1 MKKLAVLTAVV
12 LLFGVAGFA
21 AASQNDQGGR
31 GDQNQDPAIQA
42 NNNDLTGAQTGGT
55 AVNDSLAS
63 GNTLTAN
70 DTVKGGAAANDESL
84 AVNRSLNNNDLF
96 SNNKTA
102 AAKEGGQA
110 TVDGN
115 NTKVEADKGGQA
127 ANNGG
132 TNVKQEA
139 FLIKNDLPGSHPT
152 TIDDRDTSTVGAVT
166 TLGAAAVNGAGSVS
180 AGAALAVANGANANT
195 GAFYNNQGAGA
206 KFKSDNPSADD
217 GSQLLTGGGSQ
228 TMNTADDGGIV
239 ATGSNNAFTKN
250 EADKGG
256 MINTGSGNLNKVT
269 NEGKYAA
276 QNATQNVTETNVKAD
291 GFGNIAA
298 YGNVLTLKAEDG
310 GIAAAPGSAVS
321 KIDLQ
326 GSVEHNDIRFDGEA
340 VSVTKSGEAKSVAV
354 NKGKA
359 ESDEAKTGSAF
370 TASSS
375 KSKSGFAAAVS
386 LGGSKSGGGNGAAA
400 LGGAFS
406 ESEATATGAASP
418 GIDGGFP
425 TISSNRGRQS
435 GQGQD
440 PSGVEATS
448 DESNAFSANGAAAKS
463 GDSRNYSNADADS
476 GSSKSESEAE
486 SKTGSAF
493 STAANFGKAKSG
505 DATSGTATGAA
516 ARVNNSF
523 TTGRNSLDFSGS
535 YNGVGTFNANSGVN
549 ALNQSPISINAVV
562 GGSVAGR

>member
-1 MKKLAVLTAVV
+1 
-12 LLFGVAGFA
+12 
-21 AASQNDQGGR
+21 
-31 GDQNQDPAIQA
+31 
-42 NNNDLTGAQTGGT
+42 
-55 AVNDSLAS
+55 
-63 GNTLTAN
+63 
-70 DTVKGGAAANDESL
+70 
-84 AVNRSLNNNDLF
+84 VNRSLNNNDLF
-96 SNNKTA
+96 SNNKVA

-139 FLIKNDLPGSHPT
+139 LLIKNELPGSGDTNST
-152 TIDDRDTSTVGAVT
+152 TDSHNTTSTAT
-166 TLGAAAVNGAGSVS
+166 TK
-180 AGAALAVANGANANT
+180 NT
-195 GAFYNNQGAGA
+195 GNNAIGADSGGA
-206 KFKSDNPSADD
+206 KNYSDNPEAED
-217 GSQLLTGGGSQ
+217 GSQLLQGGGSQ

-239 ATGSNNAFTKN
+239 ATGSNNTFTKN

-256 MINTGSGNLNKVT
+256 MINTGEGNLNKVT

-298 YGNVLTLKAEDG
+298 YGSVLTQKAEDG

-326 GSVEHNDIRFDGEA
+326 GSVEHNDIRFGGD
-340 VSVTKSGEAKSVAV
+340 VTSVTKSGEAKSVAV
-354 NKGKA
+354 NDGKA
-359 ESDEAKTGSAF
+359 ESDEARTGDAF
-370 TASSS
+370 SISKS

-386 LGGSKSGGGNGAAA
+386 LGKSKSGGGNGAAA

-418 GIDGGFP
+418 YVDGNTSGFL
-425 TISSNRGRQS
+425 SNNRDHKS
-435 GQGQD
+435 GQSQD
-440 PSGVEATS
+440 PAGVEATS
-448 DESNAFSANGAAAKS
+448 DESNALSANGAIAKS

-476 GSSKSESEAE
+476 GSSKSESESEAK
-486 SKTGSAF
+486 SGSAY

-505 DATSGTATGAA
+505 DATSGDATGAA
-516 ARVNNSF
+516 TYQVNRF
-523 TTGRNSLDFSGS
+523 TTGTNNLAFGGS
-535 YNGVGTFNANSGVN
+535 FNGVGTFNANSGVN

-562 GGSVAGR
+562 GGNVAGK

>member
-21 AASQNDQGGR
+21 AAEYQGNNNDH
-31 GDQNQDPAIQA
+31 QNQDPAIQA
-42 NNNDLTGAQTGGT
+42 NNNDLVGA
-55 AVNDSLAS
+55 
-63 GNTLTAN
+63 
-70 DTVKGGAAANDESL
+70 KGEQAAAANDGSL
-84 AVNRSLNNNDLF
+84 AVNV
-96 SNNKTA
+96 A
-102 AAKEGGQA
+102 
-110 TVDGN
+110 VDKDVN
-115 NTKVEADKGGQA
+115 IDKDVDITKIDKSTEVKAEEGGQA
-127 ANNGG
+127 ANNGS

-139 FLIKNDLPGSHPT
+139 LLIKNELPGSGDTNST
-152 TIDDRDTSTVGAVT
+152 TDSHNTTTTTTTTSKNTGNDAIGAD
-166 TLGAAAVNGAGSVS
+166 S
-180 AGAALAVANGANANT
+180 AGAKN
-195 GAFYNNQGAGA
+195 Y
-206 KFKSDNPSADD
+206 SDNPEAEN
-217 GSQLLTGGGSQ
+217 GSQLLQGGGSQ

-239 ATGSNNAFTKN
+239 ATGAGSVTKN

-256 MINTGSGNLNKVT
+256 MINTGAGNLNKVT

-276 QNATQNVTETNVKAD
+276 QNASQNITETNVAAD

-298 YGNVLTLKAEDG
+298 YGSVLTQKAEDG

-326 GSVEHNDIRFDGEA
+326 GSVEHNDIRFGGD
-340 VSVTKSGEAKSVAV
+340 VTSVTKSGEAKSIAS
-354 NKGKA
+354 NYGKA
-359 ESDEAKTGSAF
+359 ESDEAKTGDAF
-370 TASSS
+370 SISKS

-406 ESEATATGAASP
+406 ESEANATGAALP
-418 GIDGGFP
+418 YVDGNVE
-425 TISSNRGRQS
+425 TLSSNRDRHS
-435 GQGQD
+435 GQSQD
-440 PSGVEATS
+440 PGGVEATS

-476 GSSKSESEAE
+476 GSSKSESESEAK
-486 SKTGSAF
+486 SGSAY

-505 DATSGTATGAA
+505 DATSGDATGAA
-516 ARVNNSF
+516 TYQVNRF
-523 TTGRNSLDFSGS
+523 TTGTNNLAFSGS

-562 GGSVAGR
+562 GGNVAGK